1 MQLIGM
7 LDSPYVRRTAISLKL
22 LGVPFEHKPLSVFS
36 TFEQFQ
42 KINPIVKAPSFVCD
56 DGEVLMDSTLIIDYA
71 ETLAAPGKS
80 LMPRDGKARQRELR
94 MLGVTLAACEKSVQ
108 IVYERN
114 LRPVEKQHGPWLD
127 RIRGQAIAAF
137 KLLESEV
144 AKRPPVIADG
154 RTTQAGVMVAV
165 TWQFAQS
172 MVNDVVSANDFPAI
186 EKFSAAAER
195 LDAFAAFPP
204 DGPGVPSK

>member
-22 LGVPFEHKPLSVFS
+22 LGIPFEHKALSVFS

-71 ETLAAPGKS
+71 EAIAAPGKS
-80 LMPRDGKARQRELR
+80 LMPRDLKARQHELR
-94 MLGVTLAACEKSVQ
+94 VLGVTLAACEKSVQ

-114 LRPVEKQHGPWLD
+114 LRPPEKQHGPWLD
-127 RIRGQAIAAF
+127 RIRGQAVSAF
-137 KLLESEV
+137 ELLEREI
-144 AKRPPVIADG
+144 AKQPPVIANG
-154 RTTQAGVMVAV
+154 RTSQAGLMVAV

-172 MVNDVVSANDFPAI
+172 MVGDVVRAAGFPAI
-186 EKFSAAAER
+186 AKFSAAAEQ
-195 LDAFAAFPP
+195 LDAFVAFPP
-204 DGPGVPSK
+204 DGPGVPNK